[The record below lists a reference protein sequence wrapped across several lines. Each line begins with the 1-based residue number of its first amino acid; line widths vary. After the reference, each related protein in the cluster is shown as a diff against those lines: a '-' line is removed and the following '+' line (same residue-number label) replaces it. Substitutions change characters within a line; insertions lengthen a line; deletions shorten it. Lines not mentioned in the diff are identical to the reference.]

1 MKIELGIKLRLD
13 LMGIFPQ
20 KSNFIERQ
28 IAVDIRKKL
37 DISADERTS
46 VDMKVQGQNI
56 IWDISKENPFEIEFS
71 SVEIEYMKTCVDMLD
86 KERSITDANFEVC
99 KMIRGLR
106 FE

>member
-1 MKIELGIKLRLD
+1 MKVELSIKLRLD
-13 LMGIFPQ
+13 LMGIFPA

-37 DISADERTS
+37 DVSPDERAA
-46 VDMKVQGQNI
+46 VGMKVQGQNI
-56 IWDISKENPFEIEFS
+56 VWDISKEKPFEVEFS
-71 SVEIEYMKTCVDMLD
+71 STEIEYMKTCVDVLD